1 MAGVG
6 IFSMHETT
14 LRTADASG
22 GDARAAGGAGQGN
35 FGRLGWDEDRGAV
48 THPGRAAPGVDY
60 RGPGPHAD
68 ESDPLDSWRQRR
80 RVAGAGSQAPAW
92 APEPPDPGRSA
103 GPGGAAGRA
112 SGSLRPASGAVG
124 WADPGRAS
132 PAAVWD
138 SPASAAGPRVASPI
152 GLPAETRQPHLSAGP
167 RPRRRAL
174 STGAKKNSGGWGPA
188 RPSCSKMRP
197 ASPCTRA
204 WAGAGPAAGSGCG
217 SSPPASIGSDSI
229 SRGGW
234 RPCWVGTAW

>member
-92 APEPPDPGRSA
+92 APSR
-103 GPGGAAGRA
+103 
-112 SGSLRPASGAVG
+112 LTPAVRQALT
-124 WADPGRAS
+124 AQLDEHPEAF
-132 PAAVWD
+132 
-138 SPASAAGPRVASPI
+138 
-152 GLPAETRQPHLSAGP
+152 GLP
-167 RPRRRAL
+167 RAQ
-174 STGAKKNSGGWGPA
+174 W
-188 RPSCSKMRP
+188 
-197 ASPCTRA
+197 
-204 WAGAGPAAGSGCG
+204 
-217 SSPPASIGSDSI
+217 D
-229 SRGGW
+229 
-234 RPCWVGTAW
+234 